1 MYPESVIG
9 IIFGTSLA
17 AFVALGVF
25 VLIGLKIIKGG
36 KTRRKPG
43 HTGSAEQEDESRMIQ
58 EIYRGLT
65 RMEQRID
72 ALEAIL
78 FDREKDGDRN
88 EL

>member
-17 AFVALGVF
+17 AFVALGIF
-25 VLIGLKIIKGG
+25 VLIGLKIMKGG
-36 KTRRKPG
+36 KAKSRQPQ
-43 HTGSAEQEDESRMIQ
+43 EQESRTIQ

-65 RMEQRID
+65 RMEQRIET
-72 ALEAIL
+72 LEAIL
-78 FDREKDGDRN
+78 FDREKDGERH